1 VETGGSRLRWYGVC
15 VKTRRLRCS
24 EEAVCYRSVSS
35 TACPLISTRGLH
47 GWDLPATAVCRERAV
62 PLFDRHI
69 GQWCNQYLLVQPE
82 QMRAISL
89 GKAPLQRKHFERK
102 RLEHDRHSRAGSFG
116 KAPLQRQHF
125 ERYLIAQDEQS
136 RATSCGNAPPQEQHL
151 DCSDKACSAG
161 SAAEGEFPA
170 PISPTRSTEAKAVTQ
185 QVKGRSLNN
194 RIRFSSFI
202 STILCWSLM
211 KSGRLTTV
219 IAAERSP
226 GISPPPRQPDH
237 TRLRPPSEPE

>member
-1 VETGGSRLRWYGVC
+1 
-15 VKTRRLRCS
+15 
-24 EEAVCYRSVSS
+24 
-35 TACPLISTRGLH
+35 
-47 GWDLPATAVCRERAV
+47 
-62 PLFDRHI
+62 
-69 GQWCNQYLLVQPE
+69 
-82 QMRAISL
+82 
-89 GKAPLQRKHFERK
+89 
-102 RLEHDRHSRAGSFG
+102 LEHDRHSRAGSFG